1 MVSGTDRER
10 RAVALGLCHNRVTLC
25 GRSGGHRALPGDAEE
40 SLDRPIGHRGYR
52 FARCPLRP
60 LPWRSQEE
68 ASPSP
73 VYGAALLMRF
83 GLIAHRGFKS
93 LRLRHRIVASDLHQR
108 RSEVFSVCVACR
120 IRVGPS
126 VGDALLSGC
135 R

>member
-52 FARCPLRP
+52 FARCRLRP

-73 VYGAALLMRF
+73 VYGAR
-83 GLIAHRGFKS
+83 
-93 LRLRHRIVASDLHQR
+93 
-108 RSEVFSVCVACR
+108 
-120 IRVGPS
+120 
-126 VGDALLSGC
+126 LLSGFGAKTPS
-135 R
+135 RVQIPPPPQEKFPLAAMITARSQFAPVQAEQTAIQR